1 MNAHDFQGTVI
12 IPVQQLIDIIEL
24 KVAEGVKAELD
35 RRQREGSAQPLP
47 EYLTAEEAATLL
59 GYKSKGSLRKYH
71 HRELTPTRREGKR
84 LFYRSGEVIKLK
96 KRLFNEK

>member
-12 IPVQQLIDIIEL
+12 LHAQQVYDMLVL
-24 KVAEGVKAELD
+24 AAEMGAKHALA
-35 RRQREGSAQPLP
+35 AQGQQPEPLP